1 MMERLICLGI
11 GYAFGLIQSGYLY
24 GRSKGLDIRQYGS
37 GNAGSTN
44 VLRVMGAKA
53 GAVVFL
59 GDFFKAVFAMGAAQF
74 LFGHGDGAA
83 NSALW
88 AMYAGVGVTLG
99 HNFPFYLHFRGGKGI
114 ACLAGIL
121 STMDLRI
128 MISCMLVFGLA
139 VGITRYV
146 SLGSIL
152 VSLVFLAELIFF
164 GSQGSYQVTE
174 ACFPEFCI
182 LGAFLTFMA
191 IWRHRANI
199 KRLLSGTENKLGA
212 KKKTS
217 QETDSHR
224 AE

>member
-53 GAVVFL
+53 GAAVFL

-128 MISCMLVFGLA
+128 MVSCMLVFGLA

-217 QETDSHR
+217 
-224 AE
+224 

>member
-53 GAVVFL
+53 GAAVFL

-83 NSALW
+83 NSTLW

-128 MISCMLVFGLA
+128 MVSCMLVFGLA

-217 QETDSHR
+217 
-224 AE
+224 

>member
-44 VLRVMGAKA
+44 VLRVMGTKA
-53 GAVVFL
+53 GAIVFL
-59 GDFFKAVFAMGAAQF
+59 GDYFKAVVAMAAVQLIFGKGASA
-74 LFGHGDGAA
+74 D
-83 NSALW
+83 NSALL
-88 AMYAGVGVTLG
+88 ALYAGVGVTLG
-99 HNFPFYLHFRGGKGI
+99 HNFPFYLHFKGGKGI

-128 MISCMLVFGLA
+128 MLSCMLVFGLT

-174 ACFPEFCI
+174 ACFPEFCM
-182 LGAFLTFMA
+182 LGTALTLMA

-212 KKKTS
+212 KKAS
-217 QETDSHR
+217 RETDSHS

>member
-44 VLRVMGAKA
+44 VLRVMGTKA
-53 GAVVFL
+53 GAIVFL
-59 GDFFKAVFAMGAAQF
+59 GDYFKAVIAMAAVQL
-74 LFGHGDGAA
+74 LFGKGASA
-83 NSALW
+83 DNSALL
-88 AMYAGVGVTLG
+88 ALYAGVGVTLG
-99 HNFPFYLHFRGGKGI
+99 HNFPFYLHFKGGKGI

-128 MISCMLVFGLA
+128 MVTCFLVFSVT
-139 VGITRYV
+139 VGITKYV

-152 VSLVFLAELIFF
+152 VSIVFFAELVYF
-164 GSQGSYQVTE
+164 GSQGSYRVTE
-174 ACFPEFCI
+174 ACFPEFCV
-182 LGAFLTFMA
+182 LGAALMLVA

-199 KRLLSGTENKLGA
+199 KRLIAGTENKLGA
-212 KKKTS
+212 KKKPP
-217 QETDSHR
+217 QETDSHSTK
-224 AE
+224 

>member
-53 GAVVFL
+53 GAAVFL
-59 GDFFKAVFAMGAAQF
+59 GDFFKAVFAMGAAQC

-128 MISCMLVFGLA
+128 MVSCMLVFGLA

-217 QETDSHR
+217 
-224 AE
+224 

>member
-83 NSALW
+83 NSVLW

-114 ACLAGIL
+114 L
-121 STMDLRI
+121 STRDLRI
-128 MISCMLVFGLA
+128 MVSCMLVFGLA

-217 QETDSHR
+217 
-224 AE
+224 

>member
-59 GDFFKAVFAMGAAQF
+59 GDFFKAVFAMEAAQF

-128 MISCMLVFGLA
+128 MVSCMLVFGLA

-199 KRLLSGTENKLGA
+199 KRLLSSTENKLGA

-217 QETDSHR
+217 
-224 AE
+224 

>member
-59 GDFFKAVFAMGAAQF
+59 GDFFKAVFAMWAAQF

-164 GSQGSYQVTE
+164 GSQGSYQVTK

>member
-1 MMERLICLGI
+1 
-11 GYAFGLIQSGYLY
+11 
-24 GRSKGLDIRQYGS
+24 
-37 GNAGSTN
+37 
-44 VLRVMGAKA
+44 MGANA

-128 MISCMLVFGLA
+128 MVSCMLVFGLA

-217 QETDSHR
+217 
-224 AE
+224 

>member
-53 GAVVFL
+53 EAAVFL

-128 MISCMLVFGLA
+128 MVSCMLVFGLA

-217 QETDSHR
+217 
-224 AE
+224 

>member
-53 GAVVFL
+53 GAAVFL

-74 LFGHGDGAA
+74 LFGHGDVAA

-128 MISCMLVFGLA
+128 MVSCMLVFGLA

-217 QETDSHR
+217 
-224 AE
+224 

>member
-53 GAVVFL
+53 GAAVFL

-128 MISCMLVFGLA
+128 MVSCMLVFGLA

-152 VSLVFLAELIFF
+152 VSLVFLAELIL
-164 GSQGSYQVTE
+164 E
-174 ACFPEFCI
+174 AR
-182 LGAFLTFMA
+182 AA
-191 IWRHRANI
+191 IR
-199 KRLLSGTENKLGA
+199 
-212 KKKTS
+212 
-217 QETDSHR
+217 
-224 AE
+224 

>member
-53 GAVVFL
+53 GAAVFL

-128 MISCMLVFGLA
+128 MVSCMLVFGLA

-164 GSQGSYQVTE
+164 GSQGSYQVIE

-217 QETDSHR
+217 
-224 AE
+224 

>member
-44 VLRVMGAKA
+44 VLRVIGAKA
-53 GAVVFL
+53 GAAVFL

-128 MISCMLVFGLA
+128 MVSCMLVFGLA

-217 QETDSHR
+217 
-224 AE
+224 

>member
-59 GDFFKAVFAMGAAQF
+59 GDFFKA
-74 LFGHGDGAA
+74 DGAA

-128 MISCMLVFGLA
+128 MVSCMLVFGLA

-217 QETDSHR
+217 
-224 AE
+224 

>member
-53 GAVVFL
+53 GAAVFL

-128 MISCMLVFGLA
+128 MVSCMLVFGLA

-164 GSQGSYQVTE
+164 GSQGSYQATE
-174 ACFPEFCI
+174 ACFPAFCI

-217 QETDSHR
+217 
-224 AE
+224 